1 MSIFEDEALT
11 QGQRLVWFAVK
22 ELASDGAAPDN
33 CSQIAGHMG
42 SGRSHV
48 SRSLSTLEESGWI
61 ARENGV
67 ITVNDSPQDR
77 ASQARDR
84 AHETRNRDSEAR
96 DSQARS
102 SSSSSPP
109 ASSSPSPKKE
119 YHSTLFHSSYTPNST
134 SISEEVVAKIATAPP
149 PETPDG
155 WVGGLQPGHPAL
167 RESIPEDHPARSERH
182 LRYRKAAEWSLELLE
197 QAEDAI
203 ESFRLPSS
211 VRKKERRD
219 RLGLLE
225 DWADI
230 FRLLQEQDDV
240 EWSEIKYAIHW
251 LFTQSDW
258 LREGYIASIGSLR
271 RKTRGGDRTK
281 FEAILTQA
289 RADSSYD
296 GPDAGGSIGDQHR
309 DESPG
314 ERFERK
320 RRAARRAVTAG

>member
-1 MSIFEDEALT
+1 MSIFDDESLT
-11 QGQRLVWFAVK
+11 QGQRLVWFAVQ
-22 ELASDGAAPDN
+22 ELAIDGVSPDN
-33 CSQIAGHMG
+33 CTRIADHMG

-48 SRSLSTLEESGWI
+48 SRALSALDASGWI
-61 ARENGV
+61 ERKNGV
-67 ITVNDSPQDR
+67 ITVNEERPDR
-77 ASQARDR
+77 ASQSRS
-84 AHETRNRDSEAR
+84 RDSEAR

-102 SSSSSPP
+102 SSSSSTP
-109 ASSSPSPKKE
+109 ASSSAPPKKV
-119 YHSTLFHSSYTPNST
+119 YHSTPLHSSYTPDST

-149 PETPDG
+149 TETPDG
-155 WVGGLQPGHPAL
+155 WIGGLPPGHPSL
-167 RESIPEDHPARSERH
+167 KISLPGDHPARSERH

-197 QAEDAI
+197 EAEDAI

-219 RLGLLE
+219 RLGLLKG
-225 DWADI
+225 WADI
-230 FRLLQEQDDV
+230 FRLLQEQDGV
-240 EWSEIKYAIHW
+240 EWSEIKYGIHW

-320 RRAARRAVTAG
+320 RRAARSAVTAG